1 MKVKNMDDGKYNI
14 FPVYHMRKE
23 MSSMDNTE
31 ILSADYTRAKKLNNH
46 IKAHAQIAQESLY
59 EVCKGLK
66 EMRDNKLYKQLE
78 YSNFEK
84 YCEQEV
90 GIKWRQAYNYISIA
104 ESFSQDSLQS
114 IAKIGTTKLALLAK
128 LDEPERHE
136 IQQTTDLESATVR
149 ELKAKIAELK
159 QLEPQV
165 HNLQQANQLYQQ
177 ENQKLK
183 IEVRERSEEIQV
195 AKMMYDELQDEKDEL
210 FAETLSLSDQLD
222 ELRSQGEQVIDAVYS
237 DNSEEVERLTARNEE
252 LEDELREL
260 RGEINKELA
269 RVRTETMKAAAVPD
283 YTHSYRILIQNA
295 KESVAR
301 LKAFMKTYPEISGSG
316 YDFFEQV
323 FLTLADMESK
333 LNKG

>member
-1 MKVKNMDDGKYNI
+1 MDKNENVVI
-14 FPVYHMRKE
+14 VSEECR
-23 MSSMDNTE
+23 
-31 ILSADYTRAKKLNNH
+31 RAYELDKH
-46 IKAHAQIAQESLY
+46 IKIHAEMAQQSLY

-66 EMRDNKLYKQLE
+66 EMRDGKLYKELG
-78 YSNFEK
+78 YSKFED

-90 GIKWRQAYNYISIA
+90 GITYRQAKKYVAIA
-104 ESFSQDSLQS
+104 SGFSADEGSRLPS
-114 IAKIGTTKLALLAK
+114 IGTEKLYLLAK
-128 LDEPERHE
+128 LDEPQREE
-136 IQQTTDLESATVR
+136 VIQAVDVESTTVR
-149 ELKAKIAELK
+149 ELKAKIAEL
-159 QLEPQV
+159 EPKV
-165 HNLQQANQLYQQ
+165 SNLTAANQMYQT

-183 IEVRERSEEIQV
+183 VQVRERDEEIQA
-195 AKMMYDELQDEKDEL
+195 AKMMYDELQDERNDL
-210 FAETLSLSDQLD
+210 FAETLSLGDELD
-222 ELRSQGEQVIDAVYS
+222 ELRSQGEPVIDAVYS

-301 LKAFMKTYPEISGSG
+301 LKAFMKTYPEVAGSG

-323 FLTLADMESK
+323 FLTLANMESK
-333 LNKG
+333 LKG